1 MITKFERRK
10 KRIYAATNFLGI
22 IIFIFI
28 LVATIYLIISN
39 IKINQ
44 KRNKLNA
51 QIEAI
56 KTEIEDFENK
66 NESLK
71 EGISRVGEEAYI
83 EKVAREELSL
93 QKEGEK
99 VVGFILP
106 AEGQKESEE
115 KNYWQP
121 KNWWVFLK
129 DGFGWLKSKF

>member
-22 IIFIFI
+22 IIFVFI
-28 LVATIYLIISN
+28 LIATTYLIVSN

-44 KRNKLNA
+44 KRNKLNT
-51 QIEAI
+51 QIETI
-56 KTEIEDFENK
+56 KTEIKDFENK

-71 EGISRVGEEAYI
+71 EGISRAGEDEYI

-93 QKEGEK
+93 QKGGEK

-106 AEGQKESEE
+106 AEGQGESE
-115 KNYWQP
+115 KKDYWQP
-121 KNWWVFLK
+121 KNWWAFLK
-129 DGFGWLKSKF
+129 DGLGWIKSKF

>member
-10 KRIYAATNFLGI
+10 KRIYVATNFLGI
-22 IIFIFI
+22 IISIFI
-28 LVATIYLIISN
+28 LIATTYLIISN

-51 QIEAI
+51 QIEAV
-56 KTEIEDFENK
+56 KAEVEDFESK

-71 EGISRVGEEAYI
+71 EGISHVGEEEYV

-106 AEGQKESEE
+106 VENKEESEAR
-115 KNYWQP
+115 NYWQP
-121 KNWWVFLK
+121 KNWWAFLK
-129 DGFGWLKSKF
+129 GAFGWVKNKF